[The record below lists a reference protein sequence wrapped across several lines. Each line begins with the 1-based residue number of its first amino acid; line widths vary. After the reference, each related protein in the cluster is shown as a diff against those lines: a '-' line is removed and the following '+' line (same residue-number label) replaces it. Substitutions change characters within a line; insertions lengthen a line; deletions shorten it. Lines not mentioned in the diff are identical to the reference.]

1 MYTGTREHGNPSI
14 AGTRAHL
21 CLLLLLLLPLLL
33 LFLPLLLLLV
43 FIVLILFFFLLLL
56 LLVLLFIL
64 FLLILLML
72 LLLLL
77 IFVLLLLILLLGL
90 GEKEAGGHKEAGQM
104 WRLLPGVQKPWQGC
118 QGKQFRGLVGMPGAA
133 LLHVG
138 AAQGLG

>member
-1 MYTGTREHGNPSI
+1 MCRRVLPYPRSIRHNYNVVFKTLPTARDGHAFLVSRSVLRHSRVPGILGTREHGNPSI
-14 AGTRAHL
+14 AGMRAHL
-21 CLLLLLLLPLLL
+21 CLLVLLLLPLLL

-90 GEKEAGGHKEAGQM
+90 GE
-104 WRLLPGVQKPWQGC
+104 
-118 QGKQFRGLVGMPGAA
+118 
-133 LLHVG
+133 
-138 AAQGLG
+138 

>member
-33 LFLPLLLLLV
+33 LFQPLLLLLV
-43 FIVLILFFFLLLL
+43 FIVLILFFLLLL

-90 GEKEAGGHKEAGQM
+90 GEKEAGGHKEVGRM
-104 WRLLPGVQKPWQGC
+104 WMLLPGVQKPWQGC